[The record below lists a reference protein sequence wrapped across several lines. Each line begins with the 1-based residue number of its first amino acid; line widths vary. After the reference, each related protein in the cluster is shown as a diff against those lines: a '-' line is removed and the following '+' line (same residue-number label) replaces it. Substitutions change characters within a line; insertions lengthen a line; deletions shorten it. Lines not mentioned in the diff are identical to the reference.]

1 MPKQTYKIEG
11 FHGGL
16 NSNADPRDIDDIEAS
31 ELQNMKISKLGR
43 LKTIGGFDTLSIES
57 AEGGSGCLTL
67 KNRGLYAMDADRKVS
82 DNAESN
88 ETLLFL
94 YDTVS
99 DAFDVQDSGGF
110 TLDEIS
116 INTTNPVYYNADG
129 ILRIG
134 DGSFGNEGKWYGY
147 ISGAKFDGLNADS
160 GDINNWIS
168 TDQSITT
175 PTKGRCLISDPTI
188 GSDGDTVNSSNS
200 EYDGNIADGSG
211 DREPVEHSAVNL
223 RVGTQHTEIFQNT
236 TTDWSRNTNSPLRCN
251 PSDTTEMYPIL
262 GNNVIKIEGTTGSSN
277 ELTLANSDSGTSLEF
292 QVTEEESLVF
302 GINIGTS
309 EYQKLSHI
317 RLRITSTNISDTGY
331 IEWRFTKDDLIEF
344 SANLLVCSTTN
355 INISLPSADLNE
367 VYDSITIAVFQ
378 ESQYSGDHSSDYYL
392 HPPIKIKHGGIEG
405 FQPSVYEFYHSYL
418 YDDSRQESLPF
429 KFKDL
434 NPSFYEDNKV
444 NIVGNSILFNFDIYT
459 LPYDNEGSPA
469 YAFNKR
475 IVGSRLYYKVEEND
489 NYFLIGELDF
499 VDNGFKW
506 FPESD
511 TLDYDMVNSQHPSGI
526 LAKAS
531 LVKEISPNVAN
542 IVDTYKSINGF
553 STSVKSINAR
563 YKTAVV
569 HGRRCYIGNVKK
581 DGEIFSDRMIKSRVN
596 KFDTFPSGMGVVDV
610 AIRDGESIV
619 KLEAFADRILQFKQ
633 KSLYIINVSENIDFL
648 EDVYRNKGCESDH
661 HVVKTDYGV
670 AWFNKFGVYFFDG
683 KKVINLLEKKGLNVI
698 GEEDWEAFITDG
710 LDGSAADTD
719 MSDAHIGYIPRS
731 REIYIKNAN
740 ALGQS
745 YIFNFTLNAWVYSA
759 GSFLDFGTPT
769 NFVTNSDQD
778 LIYADSNR
786 KKIYKWTNASNP
798 NGVAS
803 IYTTKDIDFGQPAL
817 EKKIYKMYISYTSG
831 AGNVFSVN
839 YSINGSS
846 TYTSATAVTAMAEN
860 NSKWTQAEYKF
871 GSNVNDC
878 FSFKLKFG
886 STVLNTDFE
895 INDISI
901 VYRIK
906 NLK

>member
-43 LKTIGGFDTLSIES
+43 LKISGAFSTISLES
-57 AEGGSGCLTL
+57 PEGGDGCLTL
-67 KNRGLYAMDADRKVS
+67 KDKGLYAMDADRKVS
-82 DNAESN
+82 NNAESN

-99 DAFDVQDSGGF
+99 NAFDVQDSGGF

-134 DGSFGNEGKWYGY
+134 DGSFANEGKWYGY
-147 ISGAKFDGLNADS
+147 IAGAKFDGLNADS
-160 GDINNWIS
+160 GDINDWIS

-175 PTKGRCLISDPTI
+175 PTKGICLISDPTV

-200 EYDGNIADGSG
+200 EYDGNVADGSG

-223 RVGTQHTEIFQNT
+223 RVGIQHTEIFQNT
-236 TTDWSRNTNSPLRCN
+236 TTDWSRNTNSPLRCTA
-251 PSDTTEMYPIL
+251 SDTTEMYPIL
-262 GNNVIKIEGTTGSSN
+262 GNNVIKIVGTTGSSN

-331 IEWRFTKDDLIEF
+331 VEWRFTKDDLIEW
-344 SANLLVCSTTN
+344 STNLLVCSTTN
-355 INISLPSADLNE
+355 INISLPSADLDE
-367 VYDSITIAVFQ
+367 IYDSITIAVFQ
-378 ESQYSGDHSSDYYL
+378 ESQYSGDDSSDYYL

-418 YDDSRQESLPF
+418 YDNSRQESLPF

-434 NPSFYEDNKV
+434 QGSFYEDNKV

-459 LPYDNEGSPA
+459 LPYDNAGTPA
-469 YAFNKR
+469 YAFDKR

-506 FPESD
+506 LPESD

-531 LVKEISPNVAN
+531 LVREISPNIAN
-542 IVDTYKSINGF
+542 TIDTYKSINGF

-633 KSLYIINVSENIDFL
+633 KSLYIVNVSENVDFL
-648 EDVYRNKGCESDH
+648 EDVYRNKGCEFNY

-683 KKVINLLEKKGLNVI
+683 KRVINLLEKKGLNVI

-710 LDGSAADTD
+710 VDGSADDTD
-719 MSDAHIGYIPRS
+719 MSSAHIGYIPRA
-731 REIYIKNAN
+731 REIYIRNENAD
-740 ALGQS
+740 S
-745 YIFNFTLNAWVYSA
+745 YIYNFTLGAWVY
-759 GSFLDFGTPT
+759 GSQQFLDFGTPT

-786 KKIYKWTNASNP
+786 KRILKWTNDATSGNT
-798 NGVAS
+798 NLYV
-803 IYTTKDIDFGQPAL
+803 TKDIDFGQPSVR
-817 EKKIYKMYISYTSG
+817 KKIYKVYISYTSDG
-831 AGNVFSVN
+831 SGVLTVN
-839 YSINGSS
+839 YSVNGSD
-846 TYTSATAVTAMAEN
+846 TYSVAGAVSAMAL
-860 NSKWTQAEYKF
+860 SKPKWTQAEYKF
-871 GSNVNDC
+871 NNDAKSC
-878 FSFKLKFG
+878 FSFKLKLGANTAG
-886 STVLNTDFE
+886 SGFE
-895 INDISI
+895 INDITI
-901 VYRIK
+901 VYRLK
-906 NLK
+906 NVK